1 MSILVFAEHDN
12 SELKAD
18 TLKTVAAAQAIG
30 GDIHLLVAGHNCQAV
45 VDAASKVNGV
55 AKVLVADNAATNTN

>member
-12 SELKAD
+12 KELKAD

-30 GDIHLLVAGHNCQAV
+30 GNIDLLVAGENCAAV
-45 VDAASKVNGV
+45 VEQATKVREEEHTSE
-55 AKVLVADNAATNTN
+55 LQ